1 MLESSCK
8 LDHREKTKHDVELQH
23 GTANVFCQKLAFS
36 VRLSGCGVNS
46 VNHKNDSNDDN
57 AMALSASASA
67 STIEEQADHEIALLC
82 AGLEIVHR
90 SSDVAI
96 ERNFEEIWR
105 EVLPLLSKMINRAFD
120 LNDVAKRLARDESA
134 IAKDKK

>member
-1 MLESSCK
+1 M
-8 LDHREKTKHDVELQH
+8 QH
-23 GTANVFCQKLAFS
+23 GAANFFCRKLAFD
-36 VRLSGCGVNS
+36 VRLSGYGVTS
-46 VNHKNDSNDDN
+46 VNHKNDNNDDKT
-57 AMALSASASA
+57 MALSASA

-82 AGLEIVHR
+82 EKLEMAHR